1 MFKNLKHIAFWP
13 AFILIGGAIILNFAN
28 NELFNTIFNAA
39 NNFFMAHMGWF
50 ANILTIVCLAVCIWA
65 MFSKFGDVRIGGK
78 DAKPTL
84 SNFSWFSIS
93 LTSTLAAGLLLWGPS
108 EPIYHIQDP
117 ASAITGYAPMSGDAY
132 LFASE
137 TMFMHWSFLPYGIMA
152 IAGVAFAFMYFNAK
166 GKYSVS
172 TMLSPVLGKH
182 NNEKAGS
189 IVDGFILFAITIAIA
204 SSLGALLLNINYGIE
219 YTTGINSNNTTMLIV
234 VVVLVALT
242 VGSAVL
248 GLKKGIKILADFN
261 VYGYIVLIAAILLLG
276 PTSYIL
282 NLGTEGFASFLTHI
296 FDRSMIT
303 GAAHQTQWPQW
314 WTTFYWAS
322 YYAWTPTIGLFLGS
336 IAYGRTIRQFLGV
349 NLFMSGG
356 FGALWVMIFGNTSL
370 ERQVSGVVDLV
381 QVSIE
386 KGVGAI
392 PYESLGTLPL
402 GMLICILYLIIM
414 LISFVTSVNANISV
428 MAGLATKNI
437 SLEDPTGAPNYQKV
451 LWGVISAALA
461 YIVGSTIGI
470 DGLKALCNVAGI
482 AAIFIQLGIVIAVVM
497 LVMKWRKYDKTGTYA
512 PAGAEVI
519 QIPGQD
525 M

>member
-1 MFKNLKHIAFWP
+1 MFKNIKHLAFWP
-13 AFILIGGAIILNFAN
+13 AFILVGGAVILNFAN
-28 NELFNTIFNAA
+28 NEWFTTIFNAA
-39 NNFFMAHMGWF
+39 NDLFMSKMSWF
-50 ANILTIVCLAVCIWA
+50 SNILTVGSLIVCLWA

-78 DAKPTL
+78 DAKPKL

-117 ASAITGYAPMSGDAY
+117 ASAITGIEPMSGDAY

-152 IAGVAFAFMYFNAK
+152 IAGVAFAFMYYNAK
-166 GKYSVS
+166 GGYSV
-172 TMLSPVLGKH
+172 TTEIAPALGKYK
-182 NNEKAGS
+182 NSKTVS
-189 IVDGFILFAITIAIA
+189 SVIDGFILFAITVAIA
-204 SSLGALLLNINYGIE
+204 SSLGALLLNINYGVE
-219 YTTGINSNNTTMLIV
+219 YTTGITSNNKTMLII

-242 VGSAVL
+242 VISAVT
-248 GLKKGIKILADFN
+248 GLDKGIKLLADLN
-261 VYGYIVLIAAILLLG
+261 VYGYIILIGGILILG
-276 PTSYIL
+276 PTAYIL

-296 FDRSMIT
+296 FDRSMLT
-303 GAAHQTQWPQW
+303 GAAHDTQWPQW
-314 WTTFYWAS
+314 WTCFYWAS
-322 YYAWTPTIGLFLGS
+322 YFAWTPTIGLFLGS
-336 IAYGRTIRQFLGV
+336 IAYGRTIRQFLAV

-370 ERQVSGVVDLV
+370 ERQVSGVIDLV
-381 QVSIE
+381 SVCLE

-402 GMLICILYLIIM
+402 GGIICILYLIIM

-428 MAGLATKNI
+428 MAGLATKNVT
-437 SLEDPTGAPNYQKV
+437 LDDPTGAPAYQKI

-482 AAIFIQLGIVIAVVM
+482 VAIFIQLGIVASVII
-497 LVMKWRKYDKTGTYA
+497 LITRWRKYDRTDETTEA
-512 PAGAEVI
+512 VNDSTEEV
-519 QIPGQD
+519 
-525 M
+525 